1 MANANGIQTEDETTN
16 MIMPTTNASVGISN
30 GERVYMRFVASI
42 ASLQSPYSG
51 TYTSLAY
58 KHLEAVLDCRAFLCA
73 FSHERGCCRIIYQVD
88 AHMSRRQPLV
98 WERRRV

>member
-30 GERVYMRFVASI
+30 GARVYMRFVASI

-51 TYTSLAY
+51 TYTSIS
-58 KHLEAVLDCRAFLCA
+58 RPFLTVAPFCA
-73 FSHERGCCRIIYQVD
+73 HSAMNVVVAGLYIRSMHT
-88 AHMSRRQPLV
+88 
-98 WERRRV
+98 

>member
-1 MANANGIQTEDETTN
+1 
-16 MIMPTTNASVGISN
+16 MPTTNASVGISN
-30 GERVYMRFVASI
+30 GARVYMRFVASI

-73 FSHERGCCRIIYQVD
+73 FSHVNVVVAGLYIRSM
-88 AHMSRRQPLV
+88 HT
-98 WERRRV
+98 